1 MDIKLQPLLLVFWTL
16 CAAEVVDTSE
26 VSILG
31 ITLPRAIINS
41 YVYFAAGAAATFFAV
56 LLLFVQCIRRFYET
70 HFLQVFS
77 STSKIHL
84 THYVVGYFHYFGAFL
99 AILSQAEGFVGQ
111 AKLTP
116 TIWTEDIGSF
126 QWIAAGIFMY
136 AWYHQFMSNL
146 ILANLRKNDSGTYDI
161 AFHRILL

>member
-1 MDIKLQPLLLVFWTL
+1 MEITDEGAANNSCVLLS
-16 CAAEVVDTSE
+16 AS
-26 VSILG
+26 
-31 ITLPRAIINS
+31 P
-41 YVYFAAGAAATFFAV
+41 AATFLAI

-99 AILSQAEGFVGQ
+99 AILSQAQGFVGQ
-111 AKLTP
+111 AQFTP
-116 TIWTEDIGSF
+116 ASIWSEDIGSF

-146 ILANLRKNDSGTYDI
+146 ILANLRKNDSGKSEKDYFAQSI
-161 AFHRILL
+161 AKNIVFFVL

>member
-1 MDIKLQPLLLVFWTL
+1 MAVI
-16 CAAEVVDTSE
+16 VDKSE
-26 VSILG
+26 VSIFKIRKYYELSV
-31 ITLPRAIINS
+31 IHVRS
-41 YVYFAAGAAATFFAV
+41 FAASPAATFLAV

-99 AILSQAEGFVGQ
+99 AILSQAQGFVGQ
-111 AKLTP
+111 TKFTP
-116 TIWTEDIGSF
+116 SIWSEGIGSI

-146 ILANLRKNDSGTYDI
+146 ILANLRKNDSGKAATRKHSI
-161 AFHRILL
+161 